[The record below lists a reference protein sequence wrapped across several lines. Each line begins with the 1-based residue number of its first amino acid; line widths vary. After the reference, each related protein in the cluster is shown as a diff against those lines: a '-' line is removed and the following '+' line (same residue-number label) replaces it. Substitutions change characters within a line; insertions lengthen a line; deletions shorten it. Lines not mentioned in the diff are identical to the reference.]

1 MAFCN
6 SYTAFVEAE
15 LEENLG
21 MIEEV
26 NDYMQ
31 VSHSHTITSLRFL
44 KSLRKINGRR
54 LHDGRLVDC
63 ELSLY
68 GLDSIFTRNTMWVL
82 NQCAMLMYSLNFVAY
97 LECIHDIVKTG
108 KCWKFRSWSE
118 AVTVS
123 Y

>member
-1 MAFCN
+1 MHLAVVCVFVVLFTIMASN
-6 SYTAFVEAE
+6 KSNTAFVEAE

-54 LHDGRLVDC
+54 LHDGRLVDI
-63 ELSLY
+63 EPSLIKCVSHIIDLTVFPRKTLFV
-68 GLDSIFTRNTMWVL
+68 LDHFAKS
-82 NQCAMLMYSLNFVAY
+82 
-97 LECIHDIVKTG
+97 
-108 KCWKFRSWSE
+108 
-118 AVTVS
+118 
-123 Y
+123 